1 MWKGRVVSVVVFIGC
16 VWMTGGLKCL
26 QCLDYM
32 AGGPCVHDTK
42 TLVAASQGVFE
53 NGSRYYYKEC
63 PGGSFG
69 PLQNFCVIEEFIV
82 GGARKSFIR
91 DCSDGKNFS
100 FTGTVKNAKLE
111 NVAPDNFTTCIYLI
125 SANAHVCLSLC
136 QGDFCNGPLP
146 PNETACVETGNA
158 TCGAARL
165 FPFASGPF
173 GPIVDRVLGRG
184 GYFLPLLTAML
195 CVTAFG

>member
-16 VWMTGGLKCL
+16 VWVTGGLKCL
-26 QCLDYM
+26 QCLDYA

-53 NGSRYYYKEC
+53 NGSRSYYKEC
-63 PGGSFG
+63 PDGSLG
-69 PLQNFCVIEEFIV
+69 ASQNFCVIEAFYQA
-82 GGARKSFIR
+82 GDLKSFIR
-91 DCSDGKNFS
+91 DCSDGQNFS
-100 FTGTVKNAKLE
+100 FTGEVKSPKLE
-111 NVAPDNFTTCIYLI
+111 NLAPDNFTTCVYLI
-125 SANAHVCLSLC
+125 SRNSHLCLTLC
-136 QGDFCNGPLP
+136 QGDFCNAPLP
-146 PNETACVETGNA
+146 ANETSDCNETA

-184 GYFLPLLTAML
+184 GYFLPLLAAML